1 MTRSLHLL
9 FKEASGPALPTYGAQ
24 PDRGG
29 AAAVVDR
36 APEAQAGE
44 LQPKQL
50 TSSAFPM
57 AVLSVPCSPAYPSGA
72 QDFYILCGCGWCS
85 LPLVAMPAL
94 GRVRCEA
101 CDVRRQGREN
111 FGRFAIDAAQRGC
124 STVLDIDGSQ

>member
-1 MTRSLHLL
+1 MTRAFHLL

-24 PDRGG
+24 PDRGSQS
-29 AAAVVDR
+29 AVLSR
-36 APEAQAGE
+36 QPEAQASE
-44 LQPKQL
+44 LQSKQL
-50 TSSAFPM
+50 TPSAFPM
-57 AVLSVPCSPAYPSGA
+57 AVLSVPCSAAYPAGVK
-72 QDFYILCGCGWCS
+72 DFYILCGCGWCS